1 MILFETFE
9 FWNFEFVSY
18 FDFRVSYF
26 RFNRFRVS
34 RRIMDKNKIYIQ
46 LVWGTLLVL
55 MGIAFFFQIPHS
67 MKRIISIESST
78 LEIGFV
84 YFCLYLIDLGLLVGG
99 VKKLYAN
106 YRLLKK
112 TKADEDN
119 IP

>member
-1 MILFETFE
+1 
-9 FWNFEFVSY
+9 
-18 FDFRVSYF
+18 
-26 RFNRFRVS
+26 
-34 RRIMDKNKIYIQ
+34 MDKSKIRIQ
-46 LVWGTLLVL
+46 LVWGALLVL
-55 MGIAFFFQIPHS
+55 MGIAFFFKIPQA
-67 MKRIISIESST
+67 MERIISIESST

-112 TKADEDN
+112 TDANEDN